1 MRLHT
6 MIGALAAAAIV
17 MTGCSNQEPEEQIYE
32 HLEEAVSQEETFRE
46 QQEPMVELEE
56 KEQQLY
62 DEIIALNMDQ
72 FDQIKE
78 KSEEA
83 AGIVEERRNKLEL
96 EKESIDAAKAEFD
109 EIKSPVEDLGEENE
123 EARDKAQELIDVME
137 KRYST
142 YEELYSA
149 YDEALT
155 LDAELYEMTRKED
168 LKEEDLKA
176 QVEQINESYN
186 QVIEKNEAFNQYT
199 DEYNTLKKE
208 LYETMELEVTYEE
221 TEEDTT
227 EEDAS

>member
-1 MRLHT
+1 
-6 MIGALAAAAIV
+6 

-109 EIKSPVEDLGEENE
+109 EIKSPVEDLGEENKE
-123 EARDKAQELIDVME
+123 VQEKAKELIDVME

-142 YEELYSA
+142 YEELYNA

-155 LDAELYEMTRKED
+155 LDAELYEMTQKED